1 MVEHNIRILLRET
14 AEQTSPAE
22 IQEVILTE
30 AFLMLREAPVLLYIK
45 HYFRESKHV
54 LFTPIAITV

>member
-30 AFLMLREAPVLLYIK
+30 AFLMLREAPASSCISNIT
-45 HYFRESKHV
+45 SKSQSMFY
-54 LFTPIAITV
+54 LRQ